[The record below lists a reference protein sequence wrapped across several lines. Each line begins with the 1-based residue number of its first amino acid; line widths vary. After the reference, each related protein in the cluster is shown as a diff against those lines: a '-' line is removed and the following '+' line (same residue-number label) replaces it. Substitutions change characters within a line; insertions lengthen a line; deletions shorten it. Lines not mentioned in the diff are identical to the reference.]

1 MSRPRRFKA
10 LAALAVVTA
19 LVLALPGC
27 GKQTVQES
35 AQLLTMDTVMTLT
48 VYGTDKSACQAVL
61 QQSQDRLY
69 DLDRRLSATGSD
81 GSDIYALNHAGGRPV
96 ALTGDT
102 AQLLGKALDL
112 CAMTDGALDL
122 TAYSAVEAWGFT
134 GGDYRVP
141 AQSEL
146 DALAAKID
154 YTQVKLDRDSSQA
167 SLPDGMALDL
177 GAVAKGWAGDILS
190 QLVRDADG
198 VDGALLNLGQS
209 TIQTVGAKP
218 DGSPWRIGIQDPLGE
233 GTALAGLK
241 QQQAAQI
248 GDASQAPAIQ
258 TEEGSYLGVLELTDR
273 AMSTSG
279 GYQRCFL
286 QDGQIYWHILDPNTA
301 APARSGLA
309 SVTVVSDSG
318 LLCDGLSTA
327 LFVMGLDRGVQF
339 WQTWHDHDDV
349 RFECIFITDDG
360 SVYLTPG
367 LADAFTLADGQSRE
381 VTVLS

>member
-1 MSRPRRFKA
+1 MSRPRRF
-10 LAALAVVTA
+10 AALTVLMA
-19 LVLALPGC
+19 LVLALSGC

-48 VYGTDKSACQAVL
+48 VYGTDKAACQAVL
-61 QQSQDRLY
+61 QESQDRLY
-69 DLDRRLSATGSD
+69 DLDRRLSATAQEGSD
-81 GSDIYALNHAGGRPV
+81 VYALNHAGGRPV

-167 SLPDGMALDL
+167 SLPDGMELDL

-218 DGSPWRIGIQDPLGE
+218 DGSPWRIGIQDPQGE
-233 GTALAGLK
+233 GTALAELK
-241 QQQAAQI
+241 QEQS
-248 GDASQAPAIQ
+248 GGSESTSQTADQPD
-258 TEEGSYLGVLELTDR
+258 YLGVLELTDQ

-339 WQTWHDHDDV
+339 WQTWRDHDDV

>member
-19 LVLALPGC
+19 LVLALSGC

-61 QQSQDRLY
+61 QQGQDRLY
-69 DLDRRLSATGSD
+69 DLDRRLSATTEEGSD
-81 GSDIYALNHAGGRPV
+81 SYALNHAGGRPV

-154 YTQVKLDRDSSQA
+154 YTQVKLDRDSGQA
-167 SLPDGMALDL
+167 SLPQGMALDL
-177 GAVAKGWAGDILS
+177 GAVAKGWAGDRLA

-218 DGSPWRIGIQDPLGE
+218 DGSAWRIGIQDPQGG
-233 GTALAGLK
+233 GTALAQLEQGDGS
-241 QQQAAQI
+241 QAA
-248 GDASQAPAIQ
+248 
-258 TEEGSYLGVLELTDR
+258 EETGQPDYLGVLELTDQ

-286 QDGQIYWHILDPNTA
+286 QDGQIYWHILDPDTA

-339 WQTWHDHDDV
+339 WQTWRDHDDV

>member
-1 MSRPRRFKA
+1 MSRPRRF
-10 LAALAVVTA
+10 AALAVLTA
-19 LVLALPGC
+19 LLLTLPGC
-27 GKQTVQES
+27 GRQTVQES
-35 AQLLTMDTVMTLT
+35 AQVLTMDTVMTLT

-102 AQLLGKALDL
+102 AQLLGKTLDL

-218 DGSPWRIGIQDPLGE
+218 DGSPWRIGIQDPQGE
-233 GTALAGLK
+233 GTALAELK
-241 QQQAAQI
+241 RDASADSAAQSAA
-248 GDASQAPAIQ
+248 DQPD
-258 TEEGSYLGVLELTDR
+258 YLGVLELNDQ

-286 QDGQIYWHILDPNTA
+286 QDGEIYWHILDPKTA

-339 WQTWHDHDDV
+339 WQTWRDHKDV
-349 RFECIFITDDG
+349 SFDCIFITDDG
-360 SVYLTPG
+360 SVYLAPG

>member
-10 LAALAVVTA
+10 LAVLTA
-19 LVLALPGC
+19 LVLALSGC

-48 VYGTDKSACQAVL
+48 VYGTDKAACQAVL
-61 QQSQDRLY
+61 QESQDRLY
-69 DLDRRLSATGSD
+69 DLDRRLSATAQEGSD
-81 GSDIYALNHAGGRPV
+81 VYALNHAGGRPV

-154 YTQVKLDRDSSQA
+154 YTQVKLDRDSGQA

-177 GAVAKGWAGDILS
+177 GAVAKGWAGDILA
-190 QLVRDADG
+190 QLVRDTDG

-218 DGSPWRIGIQDPLGE
+218 DGSAWRIGIQDPLGE
-233 GTALAGLK
+233 GTALAQLEQGDGS
-241 QQQAAQI
+241 QAA
-248 GDASQAPAIQ
+248 
-258 TEEGSYLGVLELTDR
+258 EETGQPDYLGVLELTDR

-279 GYQRCFL
+279 GYQRCFV
-286 QDGQIYWHILDPNTA
+286 QDDEIYWHILDPKTA

-309 SVTVVSDSG
+309 SVTVVADSG

-339 WQTWHDHDDV
+339 WQTWRDHKDV
-349 RFECIFITDDG
+349 SFDCIFITDDG

-367 LADAFTLADGQSRE
+367 LADAFTLADGQNRE

>member
-1 MSRPRRFKA
+1 M
-10 LAALAVVTA
+10 
-19 LVLALPGC
+19 
-27 GKQTVQES
+27 
-35 AQLLTMDTVMTLT
+35 
-48 VYGTDKSACQAVL
+48 
-61 QQSQDRLY
+61 
-69 DLDRRLSATGSD
+69 
-81 GSDIYALNHAGGRPV
+81 
-96 ALTGDT
+96 
-102 AQLLGKALDL
+102 
-112 CAMTDGALDL
+112 
-122 TAYSAVEAWGFT
+122 EAWGFT
-134 GGDYRVP
+134 GNNDYRVP
-141 AQSEL
+141 SQAEL

-154 YTQVKLDRDSSQA
+154 YTRVKLDRDSGQA

-218 DGSPWRIGIQDPLGE
+218 DGSPWRIGIQDPQGE
-233 GTALAGLK
+233 GTALAELK
-241 QQQAAQI
+241 QEQS
-248 GDASQAPAIQ
+248 GGSESTSQTADQPD
-258 TEEGSYLGVLELTDR
+258 YLGVLELTDQ

-339 WQTWHDHDDV
+339 WQTWRDHDDV

>member
-19 LVLALPGC
+19 LVLALSGC

-61 QQSQDRLY
+61 QQGQDRLY
-69 DLDRRLSATGSD
+69 DLDRRLSATTEE

-154 YTQVKLDRDSSQA
+154 YTQVKLDRDSGQA
-167 SLPDGMALDL
+167 SLPQGMALDL
-177 GAVAKGWAGDILS
+177 GAVAKGWAGDLLA

-218 DGSPWRIGIQDPLGE
+218 DGSAWRIGIQDPQGG
-233 GTALAGLK
+233 GTALAQLEQGDGS
-241 QQQAAQI
+241 QAA
-248 GDASQAPAIQ
+248 
-258 TEEGSYLGVLELTDR
+258 EETGQPDYLGVLELTDQ

-286 QDGQIYWHILDPNTA
+286 QDGQIYWHILDPDTA

-339 WQTWHDHDDV
+339 WQTWRDHDDV

>member
-1 MSRPRRFKA
+1 MSRPRRF
-10 LAALAVVTA
+10 AALAVLTA
-19 LVLALPGC
+19 LLLTLPGC
-27 GKQTVQES
+27 GRQTVQES

-48 VYGTDKSACQAVL
+48 VYGTDKAACQAVL
-61 QQSQDRLY
+61 RDGEDMLY
-69 DLDRRLSATGSD
+69 DWNRHLSATESAD
-81 GSDIYALNHAGGRPV
+81 SDIYALNHAEGRPV
-96 ALTGDT
+96 TLGEDT
-102 AQLLGKALDL
+102 AQLLGRALDL
-112 CAMTDGALDL
+112 CALTDGALDV
-122 TAYSAVEAWGFT
+122 TAYSAVEAWGFP
-134 GGDYRVP
+134 GNNDYRVP
-141 AQSEL
+141 SQAEL

-154 YTQVKLDRDSSQA
+154 YTRVKLDRDSGQA
-167 SLPDGMALDL
+167 SLPDGMELDL
-177 GAVAKGWAGDILS
+177 GAVAKGWAGDLLS
-190 QLVRDADG
+190 QLVRETDG

-209 TIQTVGAKP
+209 TIQTVGAKA
-218 DGSPWRIGIQDPLGE
+218 DGSAWRIGIQDPQGE
-233 GTALAGLK
+233 GTALAELK
-241 QQQAAQI
+241 QEQS
-248 GDASQAPAIQ
+248 GGSESTSQTADQPD
-258 TEEGSYLGVLELTDR
+258 YLGVLELTDQ

-339 WQTWHDHDDV
+339 WQTWRDHDDV

>member
-1 MSRPRRFKA
+1 MSRPRRFT
-10 LAALAVVTA
+10 ALAVVTA
-19 LVLALPGC
+19 LLLTLPGC

-96 ALTGDT
+96 ALTGDP
-102 AQLLGKALDL
+102 AQLLGKTLDL

-154 YTQVKLDRDSSQA
+154 YTQVKLDRDSGQA
-167 SLPDGMALDL
+167 SLPQGMELDL

-218 DGSPWRIGIQDPLGE
+218 DGSPWRIGIQDPQGG
-233 GTALAGLK
+233 GTALAELK
-241 QQQAAQI
+241 RDASAESAAQSAA
-248 GDASQAPAIQ
+248 DQPD
-258 TEEGSYLGVLELTDR
+258 YLGVLELNDQ

-286 QDGQIYWHILDPNTA
+286 RDGEIYWHILDPDTA

-339 WQTWHDHDDV
+339 WQTWRDHDDV

>member
-1 MSRPRRFKA
+1 MSRPRRFTA

-19 LVLALPGC
+19 LLLALPGC

-48 VYGTDKSACQAVL
+48 VYGTDKAACQAVL
-61 QQSQDRLY
+61 QESQDRLY
-69 DLDRRLSATGSD
+69 DLDRRLSATAQEGSD
-81 GSDIYALNHAGGRPV
+81 VYALNHAGGRPV

-218 DGSPWRIGIQDPLGE
+218 DGSPWRIGIQDPQGE
-233 GTALAGLK
+233 GTALAELK
-241 QQQAAQI
+241 QEQS
-248 GDASQAPAIQ
+248 GGSESTSQTADQPD
-258 TEEGSYLGVLELTDR
+258 YLGVLELTDQ

-339 WQTWHDHDDV
+339 WQTWRDHDDV

>member
-1 MSRPRRFKA
+1 MSRPRRFQA

-19 LVLALPGC
+19 LLLTLPGC

-35 AQLLTMDTVMTLT
+35 VQLLTMDTVMTLT
-48 VYGTDKSACQAVL
+48 VYGTDKAACQAVL

-69 DLDRRLSATGSD
+69 DLNRRLSATAED

-96 ALTGDT
+96 ALSGDT

-134 GGDYRVP
+134 GAEDYRVP
-141 AQSEL
+141 SQSGL
-146 DALAAKID
+146 DALAARID
-154 YTQVKLDRDSSQA
+154 YTQVKLDRDSGQA
-167 SLPDGMALDL
+167 SLPEGMELDL

-190 QLVRDADG
+190 QLVRNVDG

-218 DGSPWRIGIQDPLGE
+218 DGSAWRIGIQDPQGE
-233 GTALAGLK
+233 GTALAELK
-241 QQQAAQI
+241 QDQS
-248 GDASQAPAIQ
+248 G
-258 TEEGSYLGVLELTDR
+258 GSDSATQSSTDQPDYLGVLELTDQ

-286 QDGQIYWHILDPNTA
+286 RDGEIYWHILDPSTA

-309 SVTVVSDSG
+309 SVTVVADSG

-327 LFVMGLDRGVQF
+327 LFVMGLDRGVEF
-339 WQTWHDHDDV
+339 WQTWKDHDDV
-349 RFECIFITDDG
+349 SFECIFITDDG

-367 LADAFTLADGQSRE
+367 LKDAFTLADGQSRE

>member
-1 MSRPRRFKA
+1 MSRPRRFT
-10 LAALAVVTA
+10 ALAVLTA
-19 LVLALPGC
+19 LLLALSGC

-48 VYGTDKSACQAVL
+48 VYGTDKAACQAVL

-69 DLDRRLSATGSD
+69 DLDRRLSATAQD
-81 GSDIYALNHAGGRPV
+81 GSDVYALNHAGGRPV

-102 AQLLGKALDL
+102 AQLLGKTLDL

-141 AQSEL
+141 DQSEL

-218 DGSPWRIGIQDPLGE
+218 DGSAWRIGIQDPQGG
-233 GTALAGLK
+233 GTALAELRQEQSGGSDS
-241 QQQAAQI
+241 AAQSAA
-248 GDASQAPAIQ
+248 DQPD
-258 TEEGSYLGVLELTDR
+258 YLGVLELTDQ

-286 QDGQIYWHILDPNTA
+286 QDGEIYWHILDPKTA

-339 WQTWHDHDDV
+339 WQTWRDHDDV

>member
-1 MSRPRRFKA
+1 MSRPRRFTA

-19 LVLALPGC
+19 LVLALSGC

-48 VYGTDKSACQAVL
+48 VYGTDKAACQAVL
-61 QQSQDRLY
+61 QESQDRLY
-69 DLDRRLSATGSD
+69 DLDRRLSATAQEGSD
-81 GSDIYALNHAGGRPV
+81 VYALNHAGGRPV

-134 GGDYRVP
+134 SGDYRVP
-141 AQSEL
+141 GQTEL

-167 SLPDGMALDL
+167 SLPDGMELDL

-209 TIQTVGAKP
+209 TIQTVGAKA
-218 DGSPWRIGIQDPLGE
+218 DGSAWRIGIQDPQGE
-233 GTALAGLK
+233 GTALAELK
-241 QQQAAQI
+241 RDQAASSESAAQSAA
-248 GDASQAPAIQ
+248 DQPD
-258 TEEGSYLGVLELTDR
+258 YLGVLELTDQ

-286 QDGQIYWHILDPNTA
+286 QDGEIYWHILDPDTA

-339 WQTWHDHDDV
+339 WQTWRDHKDV
-349 RFECIFITDDG
+349 SFDCIFITDDG

-367 LADAFTLADGQSRE
+367 LADAFTLADGQNRE

>member
-1 MSRPRRFKA
+1 MSRPRRF
-10 LAALAVVTA
+10 AALAVLTA
-19 LVLALPGC
+19 LLLTLPGC
-27 GKQTVQES
+27 GRQTVQES

-48 VYGTDKSACQAVL
+48 VYGTDKAACQAVL
-61 QQSQDRLY
+61 RDGEDMLY
-69 DLDRRLSATGSD
+69 DWNRHLSATESADSD
-81 GSDIYALNHAGGRPV
+81 VYALNHAEGRPV
-96 ALTGDT
+96 PLGEDT
-102 AQLLGKALDL
+102 AQLLGRALDL
-112 CAMTDGALDL
+112 CALTDGALDV

-134 GGDYRVP
+134 GNNDYRVP
-141 AQSEL
+141 SQAEL

-154 YTQVKLDRDSSQA
+154 YTRVKLDRDSGQA
-167 SLPDGMALDL
+167 SLPDGMELDL
-177 GAVAKGWAGDILS
+177 GAVAKGWAGDLLAR
-190 QLVRDADG
+190 LVRETDG

-218 DGSPWRIGIQDPLGE
+218 DGSPWRIGIQDPQGE
-233 GTALAGLK
+233 GTALAELK
-241 QQQAAQI
+241 QEQS
-248 GDASQAPAIQ
+248 GGSESTSQTADQPD
-258 TEEGSYLGVLELTDR
+258 YLGVLELTDQ

-339 WQTWHDHDDV
+339 WQTWRDHKDV
-349 RFECIFITDDG
+349 SFDCIFITDDG

-367 LADAFTLADGQSRE
+367 LADAFTLADGQNRE

>member
-1 MSRPRRFKA
+1 MSRPRRF
-10 LAALAVVTA
+10 AALAVLTA
-19 LVLALPGC
+19 LLLTLPGC
-27 GKQTVQES
+27 GRQTVQES
-35 AQLLTMDTVMTLT
+35 AQVLTMDTVMTLT
-48 VYGTDKSACQAVL
+48 VYGTDKAACQAVL
-61 QQSQDRLY
+61 RDGEDMLY
-69 DLDRRLSATGSD
+69 DWNRHLSATESAA
-81 GSDIYALNHAGGRPV
+81 SDIYALNHAGGRPV

-218 DGSPWRIGIQDPLGE
+218 DGSPWRIGIQDPQGE
-233 GTALAGLK
+233 GTALAELK
-241 QQQAAQI
+241 QEQS
-248 GDASQAPAIQ
+248 GGSESTSQTADQPD
-258 TEEGSYLGVLELTDR
+258 YLGVLELTDQ

-279 GYQRCFL
+279 SYQRCFL

-339 WQTWHDHDDV
+339 WQTWRDHDDV

>member
-218 DGSPWRIGIQDPLGE
+218 DGSAWRIGIQDPLGE
-233 GTALAGLK
+233 GTALAQLT
-241 QQQAAQI
+241 QQAAQT

-258 TEEGSYLGVLELTDR
+258 TEQGSYLGVLELTDR

-279 GYQRCFL
+279 GYQRCFV
-286 QDGQIYWHILDPNTA
+286 QDDEIYWHILDPGTA
-301 APARSGLA
+301 APARTGLA
-309 SVTVVSDSG
+309 SVTVVADSG

-339 WQTWHDHDDV
+339 WQTWRDHKDV
-349 RFECIFITDDG
+349 SFDCIFITDDG

-367 LADAFTLADGQSRE
+367 LADAFTLADGQNRE

>member
-1 MSRPRRFKA
+1 MSRPRRFT
-10 LAALAVVTA
+10 ALAVVTA
-19 LVLALPGC
+19 LLLTLPGC

-102 AQLLGKALDL
+102 AQLLGKTLDL

-154 YTQVKLDRDSSQA
+154 YTQVKLDRDSGQA
-167 SLPDGMALDL
+167 SLPQGMELDL

-218 DGSPWRIGIQDPLGE
+218 DGSPWRIGIQDPQGG
-233 GTALAGLK
+233 GTALAELK
-241 QQQAAQI
+241 RDASAESAAQSAA
-248 GDASQAPAIQ
+248 DQPD
-258 TEEGSYLGVLELTDR
+258 YLGVLELNDQ

-286 QDGQIYWHILDPNTA
+286 RDGEIYWHILDPDTA

-339 WQTWHDHDDV
+339 WQTWRDHDDV

>member
-233 GTALAGLK
+233 GTALAELT
-241 QQQAAQI
+241 QQAART
-248 GDASQAPAIQ
+248 GDASKAPAIQ
-258 TEEGSYLGVLELTDR
+258 TEQGSYLGVLELTDR

-279 GYQRCFL
+279 GYQRCFV
-286 QDGQIYWHILDPNTA
+286 QDDEIYWHILDPKTA
-301 APARSGLA
+301 APARTGLA
-309 SVTVVSDSG
+309 SVTVVADSG

-339 WQTWHDHDDV
+339 WQTWHDHKDV
-349 RFECIFITDDG
+349 SFDCIFITDDG

>member
-1 MSRPRRFKA
+1 MSRPRRF
-10 LAALAVVTA
+10 AALAVLTA
-19 LVLALPGC
+19 LLLTLPGC
-27 GKQTVQES
+27 GRQTVQES

-48 VYGTDKSACQAVL
+48 VYGTDKAACQAVL
-61 QQSQDRLY
+61 QEGQDRLY

-218 DGSPWRIGIQDPLGE
+218 DGSAWRIGIQDPLGE
-233 GTALAGLK
+233 GTALAELT
-241 QQQAAQI
+241 QQAART

-258 TEEGSYLGVLELTDR
+258 TEQGSYLGVLELTDR

-279 GYQRCFL
+279 GYQRCFV
-286 QDGQIYWHILDPNTA
+286 QDDEIYWHILDPKTA
-301 APARSGLA
+301 APARTGLA
-309 SVTVVSDSG
+309 SVTVVADSG

-339 WQTWHDHDDV
+339 WQTWHDHKDV
-349 RFECIFITDDG
+349 SFDCIFITDDG

-367 LADAFTLADGQSRE
+367 LADAFTLADGQNRE

>member
-1 MSRPRRFKA
+1 MSRPRRFTA

-141 AQSEL
+141 DQSEL

-154 YTQVKLDRDSSQA
+154 YIQVKLDRDSSQA

-218 DGSPWRIGIQDPLGE
+218 DGSPWRIGIQDPQGE
-233 GTALAGLK
+233 GTALAELK
-241 QQQAAQI
+241 QEQS
-248 GDASQAPAIQ
+248 GGSESTSQTADQPD
-258 TEEGSYLGVLELTDR
+258 YLGVLELTDQ

-339 WQTWHDHDDV
+339 WQTWRDHDDV

-367 LADAFTLADGQSRE
+367 LADAFTMADGQSRE

>member
-1 MSRPRRFKA
+1 MNKLTNASFSQ
-10 LAALAVVTA
+10 LVVQYER
-19 LVLALPGC
+19 LVY
-27 GKQTVQES
+27 TV
-35 AQLLTMDTVMTLT
+35 
-48 VYGTDKSACQAVL
+48 C
-61 QQSQDRLY
+61 
-69 DLDRRLSATGSD
+69 
-81 GSDIYALNHAGGRPV
+81 
-96 ALTGDT
+96 
-102 AQLLGKALDL
+102 
-112 CAMTDGALDL
+112 
-122 TAYSAVEAWGFT
+122 F
-134 GGDYRVP
+134 
-141 AQSEL
+141 
-146 DALAAKID
+146 
-154 YTQVKLDRDSSQA
+154 
-167 SLPDGMALDL
+167 
-177 GAVAKGWAGDILS
+177 

-218 DGSPWRIGIQDPLGE
+218 DGSPWRIGIQDPQGE
-233 GTALAGLK
+233 GTALAELK
-241 QQQAAQI
+241 QEQS
-248 GDASQAPAIQ
+248 GGSESTSQTADQPD
-258 TEEGSYLGVLELTDR
+258 YLGVLELTDQ

-339 WQTWHDHDDV
+339 WQTWRDHDDV

>member
-1 MSRPRRFKA
+1 MSRPRRF
-10 LAALAVVTA
+10 AALAVLAA
-19 LVLALPGC
+19 LLLTLPGC
-27 GKQTVQES
+27 GRQTVQES

-48 VYGTDKSACQAVL
+48 VYGTDKAACQAVL
-61 QQSQDRLY
+61 QESQDRLY
-69 DLDRRLSATGSD
+69 DLDRRLSATAED
-81 GSDIYALNHAGGRPV
+81 GSDVYALNHAGGKPV

-141 AQSEL
+141 GQTEL

-154 YTQVKLDRDSSQA
+154 YTQVKLDRDAGQA
-167 SLPDGMALDL
+167 SLPDGMELDL
-177 GAVAKGWAGDILS
+177 GAVAKGWAGDLLA

-209 TIQTVGAKP
+209 TIQTVGAKA
-218 DGSPWRIGIQDPLGE
+218 DGSPWRIGIQDPQGE
-233 GTALAGLK
+233 GTARAELK
-241 QQQAAQI
+241 REQSGGSDSAAPSAADQP
-248 GDASQAPAIQ
+248 D
-258 TEEGSYLGVLELTDR
+258 YLGVLELTDQ

-286 QDGQIYWHILDPNTA
+286 QDGEIYWHILDPKTA

-327 LFVMGLDRGVQF
+327 LFVMGLDQGVEF
-339 WQTWHDHDDV
+339 WQTWRDHRDV
-349 RFECIFITDDG
+349 SFECIFITDDG

>member
-48 VYGTDKSACQAVL
+48 VYGTDKAACQAVL
-61 QQSQDRLY
+61 QESQDRLY

-218 DGSPWRIGIQDPLGE
+218 DGSAWRIGIQDPLGE
-233 GTALAGLK
+233 GTALAQLT
-241 QQQAAQI
+241 QQAART

-258 TEEGSYLGVLELTDR
+258 TEQGSYLGVLELTDR

-279 GYQRCFL
+279 GYQRCFV
-286 QDGQIYWHILDPNTA
+286 QDDEIYWHILDPKTA
-301 APARSGLA
+301 APARTGLA
-309 SVTVVSDSG
+309 SVTVVADG
-318 LLCDGLSTA
+318 AAGNGTMCDALSTA
-327 LFVMGLDRGVQF
+327 LFVMGEDRALELWRSGVYDF
-339 WQTWHDHDDV
+339 DLILVTEDGRLLATAGIADRFRPDDSAGYAYEIV
-349 RFECIFITDDG
+349 
-360 SVYLTPG
+360 S
-367 LADAFTLADGQSRE
+367 
-381 VTVLS
+381 

>member
-1 MSRPRRFKA
+1 MSRPRRF
-10 LAALAVVTA
+10 AALAVLAA
-19 LVLALPGC
+19 LLLTLPGC
-27 GKQTVQES
+27 GRQTVQES
-35 AQLLTMDTVMTLT
+35 AQVLTMDTVMTLT

-96 ALTGDT
+96 ALTGYT
-102 AQLLGKALDL
+102 AQLLGKTLDL

-141 AQSEL
+141 GQTEL

-218 DGSPWRIGIQDPLGE
+218 DGSPWRIGIEDPQGE
-233 GTALAGLK
+233 GTALAELK
-241 QQQAAQI
+241 RDASAESAAQSAA
-248 GDASQAPAIQ
+248 DQPD
-258 TEEGSYLGVLELTDR
+258 YLGVLELTDQ

-301 APARSGLA
+301 TPARSGLA

-339 WQTWHDHDDV
+339 WQTWRDHDDV

>member
-1 MSRPRRFKA
+1 MSRPRRFT
-10 LAALAVVTA
+10 ALAVVTA
-19 LVLALPGC
+19 LVLALSGC

-69 DLDRRLSATGSD
+69 DLDRRLSATTEE

-141 AQSEL
+141 DQSEL

-154 YTQVKLDRDSSQA
+154 YTQVKLDRDSGQA
-167 SLPDGMALDL
+167 SLPQGMELDL
-177 GAVAKGWAGDILS
+177 GAVAKGWAGDLLA
-190 QLVRDADG
+190 QLVRDTDG

-209 TIQTVGAKP
+209 TIQTVGAKA
-218 DGSPWRIGIQDPLGE
+218 DGSAWRIGIQDPQGE
-233 GTALAGLK
+233 GTALAELK
-241 QQQAAQI
+241 RDASAESAAQSAA
-248 GDASQAPAIQ
+248 DQPD
-258 TEEGSYLGVLELTDR
+258 YLGVLELNDQ

-286 QDGQIYWHILDPNTA
+286 RDGEIYWHILDPNTA

-339 WQTWHDHDDV
+339 WQTWRDHDDV

>member
-1 MSRPRRFKA
+1 MSRPRRF
-10 LAALAVVTA
+10 AALAVLTA
-19 LVLALPGC
+19 LLLTLPGC
-27 GKQTVQES
+27 GRQTVQES

-96 ALTGDT
+96 ALTGDP
-102 AQLLGKALDL
+102 AQLLGKTLDL

-154 YTQVKLDRDSSQA
+154 YTQVKLDRDSGQA
-167 SLPDGMALDL
+167 SLPQGMELDL

-218 DGSPWRIGIQDPLGE
+218 DGSPWRIGIQDPQGG
-233 GTALAGLK
+233 GTALAELK
-241 QQQAAQI
+241 RDASAESAAQSAA
-248 GDASQAPAIQ
+248 DKPD
-258 TEEGSYLGVLELTDR
+258 YLGVLELNDQ

-286 QDGQIYWHILDPNTA
+286 RDGEIYWHILDPDTA

-339 WQTWHDHDDV
+339 WQTWRDHDDV

>member
-61 QQSQDRLY
+61 QEGQDRLY

-81 GSDIYALNHAGGRPV
+81 GSDIYVLNHAGGRPV

-218 DGSPWRIGIQDPLGE
+218 DGSPWRIGIQDPQEE
-233 GTALAGLK
+233 GTALAELK
-241 QQQAAQI
+241 RDASAESAAQSAA
-248 GDASQAPAIQ
+248 DQPD
-258 TEEGSYLGVLELTDR
+258 YLGVLELTDQ

-327 LFVMGLDRGVQF
+327 LFVMGLERAAQF
-339 WQTWHDHDDV
+339 WAGSDD
-349 RFECIFITDDG
+349 FEAIFVTDDG
-360 SVYLTPG
+360 SVYLTQG
-367 LADAFTLADGQSRE
+367 LTDRFALTQDHADTPVQVIQR
-381 VTVLS
+381 

>member
-1 MSRPRRFKA
+1 MSRPRRF
-10 LAALAVVTA
+10 AALAVLTA
-19 LVLALPGC
+19 LLLTLPGC
-27 GKQTVQES
+27 GRQTVQES

-48 VYGTDKSACQAVL
+48 VYGTDKAACQAVL
-61 QQSQDRLY
+61 RDGEDMLY
-69 DLDRRLSATGSD
+69 DWNRHLSATESADSD
-81 GSDIYALNHAGGRPV
+81 VYALNHAEGRPV
-96 ALTGDT
+96 TLGEDT
-102 AQLLGKALDL
+102 AQLLGRALDL

-154 YTQVKLDRDSSQA
+154 YTRVKLDWDSSQA

-190 QLVRDADG
+190 QLVRDTDG

-218 DGSPWRIGIQDPLGE
+218 DGSAWRIGIQDPQGE
-233 GTALAGLK
+233 GTALAELK
-241 QQQAAQI
+241 RDASAESAAQSAA
-248 GDASQAPAIQ
+248 DQPD
-258 TEEGSYLGVLELTDR
+258 YLGVLELNDQ

-309 SVTVVSDSG
+309 SVTVVADSG

-339 WQTWHDHDDV
+339 WQTWHDHKDV
-349 RFECIFITDDG
+349 SFDCIFITDDG

-367 LADAFTLADGQSRE
+367 LVDAFTLADGQSRE

>member
-1 MSRPRRFKA
+1 MSRPRRF
-10 LAALAVVTA
+10 AALAVLTA
-19 LVLALPGC
+19 LLLTLPGC
-27 GKQTVQES
+27 GRQTVQES
-35 AQLLTMDTVMTLT
+35 AQVLTMDTVMTLT
-48 VYGTDKSACQAVL
+48 VYGTDKAACQAVL
-61 QQSQDRLY
+61 RDGEDMLY
-69 DLDRRLSATGSD
+69 DWNRHLSATESAA
-81 GSDIYALNHAGGRPV
+81 SDIYALNHAGGRPV

-209 TIQTVGAKP
+209 TIQTVGAKA
-218 DGSPWRIGIQDPLGE
+218 DGSAWRIGIQDPQGE
-233 GTALAGLK
+233 GTALAELK
-241 QQQAAQI
+241 QEQS
-248 GDASQAPAIQ
+248 GGSESTSQTADQPD
-258 TEEGSYLGVLELTDR
+258 YLGVLELTDQ

-286 QDGQIYWHILDPNTA
+286 QDGQIYWHILDPKTA

-339 WQTWHDHDDV
+339 WQTWKDHDDV
-349 RFECIFITDDG
+349 SFDCIFITDDG
-360 SVYLTPG
+360 AIYLTPG
-367 LADAFTLADGQSRE
+367 LADAFTLVDGQSRE

>member
-1 MSRPRRFKA
+1 MSRPRRF
-10 LAALAVVTA
+10 AALAVLTA
-19 LVLALPGC
+19 LLLTLPGC
-27 GKQTVQES
+27 GRQTVQES
-35 AQLLTMDTVMTLT
+35 AQVLTMDTVMTLT
-48 VYGTDKSACQAVL
+48 VYGTDKAACQAVL
-61 QQSQDRLY
+61 RDGEDMLY
-69 DLDRRLSATGSD
+69 DWNRHLSATESAA
-81 GSDIYALNHAGGRPV
+81 SDIYALNHAGGRPV

-218 DGSPWRIGIQDPLGE
+218 DGSAWRIGIQDPLGE
-233 GTALAGLK
+233 GTALAQLT
-241 QQQAAQI
+241 QQAART

-258 TEEGSYLGVLELTDR
+258 TEQGSYLGVLELTDR

-286 QDGQIYWHILDPNTA
+286 QDGEIYWHILDPKTA

-339 WQTWHDHDDV
+339 WQTWKDHDDV
-349 RFECIFITDDG
+349 SFDCIFITDDG
-360 SVYLTPG
+360 AIYLTPG
-367 LADAFTLADGQSRE
+367 LADAFTLVDGQSRE